1 MDEFSLIERYFNRP
15 VSSKLIHLGIGDD
28 AAALSLP
35 ADRLLVQTMDSLHAG
50 IHFPHE
56 TCAADIAC
64 KSLAV
69 NVSDLAA
76 MAAQPT
82 FFLLSLTLPD
92 ASETFLDEFATGLFE
107 AADLY
112 GIELIGGDTCRG
124 PLSVTIQAS
133 GLVEPEHLLRR
144 DTAQVGDH
152 LFVSGQLGLAALGLA
167 LVQGREH
174 VQDSLRDAAIRALNR
189 PVARV
194 DLIPLLQRFAS
205 AAIDISDGL
214 VGDLGHLVRRSGVG
228 ACIDRDALPVADWIR
243 ANQRYEL
250 ALSGGDDYQLL
261 FSVPAARVDELL
273 LAIEQQHVDCTP
285 IGRITRSGL
294 RLQDSAHSSTS
305 IDLTQTRG
313 FMHFG
318 Q

>member
-15 VSSKLIHLGIGDD
+15 VSSKLVCLGIGDD
-28 AAALSLP
+28 AAALKLP

-56 TCAADIAC
+56 TGVADIAR

-76 MAAQPT
+76 MAAQPA

-92 ASETFLDEFATGLFE
+92 ANETFLDEFSRALFE
-107 AADLY
+107 AADFY

-133 GLVEPEHLLRR
+133 GLVQPDQLLRR

-167 LVQGREH
+167 LVQGKEH
-174 VQDSLRDAAIRALNR
+174 VQDSLRDTAIDALNR
-189 PVARV
+189 PLARV
-194 DLIPLLQRFAS
+194 DLIPLLHRFAS

-214 VGDLGHLVRRSGVG
+214 VGDLGHLARRSGVG
-228 ACIDRDALPVADWIR
+228 ACIYRDALPVAEWIR
-243 ANQRYEL
+243 TNQRYEL

-261 FSVPAARVDELL
+261 FSVPASRVDELL
-273 LAIEQQHVDCTP
+273 VAIEQQQIDCTP
-285 IGRITRSGL
+285 IGRVTRSGL
-294 RLQDSAHSSTS
+294 LLQQNASSSTS
-305 IDLTQTRG
+305 IDLTQSRG